1 MKQRGKNAAMHL
13 DDNSRFDTMHSALE
27 KQRQMK
33 KNTVNAQEYTDNMRS
48 AYKAYTSSTQKIR
61 ENLAKATE
69 GLAAIDEKG
78 MSDKIIEAIEKVS
91 EIRNKQIAAA
101 SEYSTQMAS
110 FDSTRTGYIKKNG
123 DSRDRFVV
131 DKFEETVRQ
140 RNAKLRE
147 EIDDLD
153 RQYRE
158 IETDLY
164 RDDSGKHHEPT
175 DEEILYAK
183 RTQDKILEQ
192 KQQLMDE
199 YATFLQKTA
208 VERDEILNGWQD
220 KEKEHAVKKS
230 VPEASEE
237 AKAKEEQIISAF
249 DTAEKS
255 AHPRWE
261 KFKSL
266 PVIAQLTAGGVAIGK
281 KIAPKFE
288 TMKSDLLAGY
298 AVMKERKQVR
308 KAERALSDL
317 DKLQGKEGSNSYLSR
332 FKDSLLQGSGV
343 ATEASEPVPATVE
356 EKPEA
361 VVPETAPV
369 EQEVSVETP
378 VVESSGVS
386 PEQESV
392 QPEDLHTARLRKA
405 GNRAVLQALDDT
417 GLRRMINDYYWT
429 DISKTHDIVDELSSS
444 ENVMTDVTK
453 YVDHIKGMI
462 NHWPNET
469 YRKAMI
475 NKLDTAM
482 METYAAKTES
492 EKKVSAAEARIR
504 DSEEFLNNLDN
515 SGSADVSGP
524 EVPTV

>member
-13 DDNSRFDTMHSALE
+13 DDNSRFDTMHSVLE

-110 FDSTRTGYIKKNG
+110 FDSTRTGYIKNNG

-131 DKFEETVRQ
+131 DKFEEMVRQ

-158 IETDLY
+158 IETNLY
-164 RDDSGKHHEPT
+164 RDDSGKHHDPT
-175 DEEILYAK
+175 DEEILDAK

-220 KEKEHAVKKS
+220 KEKEQSAKKS

-237 AKAKEEQIISAF
+237 TKAKEEKIISAF

-317 DKLQGKEGSNSYLSR
+317 DKLQGKEGSNSHLSR

-343 ATEASEPVPATVE
+343 VTEVSERTSVE
-356 EKPEA
+356 EKSETA
-361 VVPETAPV
+361 VPETAST
-369 EQEVSVETP
+369 EQEVSVAVPFSDSSDTASEP
-378 VVESSGVS
+378 VNI
-386 PEQESV
+386 

-462 NHWPNET
+462 NHCPNET

-504 DSEEFLNNLDN
+504 DSEEFLSNLDN
-515 SGSADVSGP
+515 SGSADISGP
-524 EVPTV
+524 EVLTV

>member
-1 MKQRGKNAAMHL
+1 MKQRGKNAAMRL
-13 DDNSRFDTMHSALE
+13 DDSSRFDTMHSVLE
-27 KQRQMK
+27 KQRQLK

-48 AYKAYTSSTQKIR
+48 AYKAYTSSIQKIR

-110 FDSTRTGYIKKNG
+110 FDSTRTSYIKNNG

-131 DKFEETVRQ
+131 DKFEEMVRQ

-164 RDDSGKHHEPT
+164 RDDSGKHHDPT
-175 DEEILYAK
+175 DEEILQAK

-199 YATFLQKTA
+199 YATFLQNTA

-220 KEKEHAVKKS
+220 KEKEQSAKKS

-237 AKAKEEQIISAF
+237 TKAKEEKIISAF

-298 AVMKERKQVR
+298 AVIKERKQVR
-308 KAERALSDL
+308 KVEHALSDL
-317 DKLQGKEGSNSYLSR
+317 DKLQGKEGGNSYLSR
-332 FKDSLLQGSGV
+332 FKDSLLQGSGA
-343 ATEASEPVPATVE
+343 ATEVSEPAPASVE
-356 EKPEA
+356 EKPET
-361 VVPETAPV
+361 VVPETV
-369 EQEVSVETP
+369 STEQEVSVGESFA
-378 VVESSGVS
+378 ESSDTVS
-386 PEQESV
+386 EKANV
-392 QPEDLHTARLRKA
+392 HPEDLHTARLRKA

-417 GLRRMINDYYWT
+417 GLRRIINDYYWT
-429 DISKTHDIVDELSSS
+429 DISKTNDIMDELSSS

-453 YVDHIKGMI
+453 YVDRIKGMV

-515 SGSADVSGP
+515 SGNTGISGP
-524 EVPTV
+524 EVSTV

>member
-13 DDNSRFDTMHSALE
+13 DDNSRFDTMHSVLE

-48 AYKAYTSSTQKIR
+48 AYKVYTSSTQKIR

-110 FDSTRTGYIKKNG
+110 FDSTRTGYIKNNG

-131 DKFEETVRQ
+131 DKFEEMVRQ

-158 IETDLY
+158 IETALY
-164 RDDSGKHHEPT
+164 RDDSGKHHDPT
-175 DEEILYAK
+175 DEEILDAK

-220 KEKEHAVKKS
+220 KEKEQSAKKS

-237 AKAKEEQIISAF
+237 TKAKEDKIISVF

-317 DKLQGKEGSNSYLSR
+317 DKLQGKEGSNSHLSR
-332 FKDSLLQGSGV
+332 FKDSLLQGSG
-343 ATEASEPVPATVE
+343 ATTEVSERTSVE
-356 EKPEA
+356 EKSETA
-361 VVPETAPV
+361 VPETAST
-369 EQEVSVETP
+369 EQEVSVAVPFSDSSDTASEP
-378 VVESSGVS
+378 VNIQS
-386 PEQESV
+386 
-392 QPEDLHTARLRKA
+392 EDLHTARLRKA

-515 SGSADVSGP
+515 SGSTDISGP
-524 EVPTV
+524 EVSTV